1 MGKEGHVMT
10 LEQCYASI
18 EADYQ
23 DVLRRLRSE
32 KLVQK
37 FVIKFLDDP
46 SFQELLA
53 SIEARKSEEAFR
65 AAHTLKGVSQNLG
78 FTPLFTASSTLT
90 EALRNGFPADVD
102 SLLLP
107 VKEAYE
113 NTSSAIQ
120 CFLKEQEGN

>member
-1 MGKEGHVMT
+1 MT
-10 LEQCYASI
+10 LEQCYAAI
-18 EADYQ
+18 GADYQ

-46 SFQELLA
+46 SFQELLTT
-53 SIEARKSEEAFR
+53 IEEGKGEEAFR

-78 FTPLFTASSTLT
+78 FTSLFTASSALT
-90 EALRNGFPADVD
+90 EALRNGFPPDIS

-107 VKEAYE
+107 VKESYK
-113 NTSSAIQ
+113 NTANAIR
-120 CFLKEQEGN
+120 CFLEEQENS